1 MSFIASQDSP
11 DRTKKGP
18 VFLPCLLYPLVL
30 LVLSTQASKKPTPVR
45 IVGVGIFSIVGGQT
59 KVGLIRD
66 GQNLPLNLV
75 LQTHSVFPLAN
86 LFLSFFRKKTPDLSA
101 G

>member
-1 MSFIASQDSP
+1 
-11 DRTKKGP
+11 
-18 VFLPCLLYPLVL
+18 
-30 LVLSTQASKKPTPVR
+30 
-45 IVGVGIFSIVGGQT
+45 VGVGIFSIVGGQT